1 MSQDESQGSWQAYR
15 RERLNRFRHAL
26 VQLHGHADRF
36 RGCPEGQ
43 VPRLFAD
50 VYLTTD
56 FITGHRRSSISSRW
70 KSGSLAPLASTWSMK
85 STTMYLTADPADA
98 ATVFDRP
105 LVGGPT

>member
-1 MSQDESQGSWQAYR
+1 MSQDKSQGSWRAYR

-56 FITGHRRSSISSRW
+56 FITGHRKVVDLLEIEIRQ
-70 KSGSLAPLASTWSMK
+70 SGAIGE
-85 STTMYLTADPADA
+85 YLVNEVYDD
-98 ATVFDRP
+98 VFD
-105 LVGGPT
+105 GGSS